1 MSIRLLPFEDASL
14 TRQATTEAQISI
26 LLGMIAQLQ
35 ITRGAK
41 LLAPLGLNR
50 SKLAVMQ
57 YLADNRDGT
66 IGEMSTQLEINQP
79 GITKIVQQFL
89 VEGLVATSETDVDK
103 RVKPLTITK
112 KGLKKYQQTL
122 AALQPD
128 IAPPYQDWPKQELQV
143 FLNCLEKLYRWMDEN
158 R

>member
-1 MSIRLLPFEDASL
+1 MSEQP
-14 TRQATTEAQISI
+14 TTEARISI

-35 ITRGAK
+35 MARGTK
-41 LLAPLGLNR
+41 LLAPLDLNR
-50 SKLAVMQ
+50 SKLAVLQ
-57 YLADNRDGT
+57 YLADNRDAT

-79 GITKIVQQFL
+79 GITKIVQQFIA
-89 VEGLVATSETDVDK
+89 EGLVGASKTDTDK
-103 RVKPLTITK
+103 RVKPLAITK

-122 AALQPD
+122 EALQPD

-143 FLNCLEKLYRWMDEN
+143 FLSCLEKLYRWMDEN

>member
-1 MSIRLLPFEDASL
+1 MSA
-14 TRQATTEAQISI
+14 
-26 LLGMIAQLQ
+26 
-35 ITRGAK
+35 
-41 LLAPLGLNR
+41 
-50 SKLAVMQ
+50 
-57 YLADNRDGT
+57 
-66 IGEMSTQLEINQP
+66 QLEINQP

-89 VEGLVATSETDVDK
+89 TEGFVGTSETDADK
-103 RVKPLTITK
+103 RVKPLVITK

-143 FLNCLEKLYRWMDEN
+143 FLSCLEKLYHWMDEN